1 MDYKPAPGHILCKI
15 NPDIEEEMGMLVPG
29 GRRSNW
35 AEVVRVGER
44 PFWEKI
50 MEHLSASTK
59 VRKGDQVLLP
69 SVKQTFA
76 DGQYACVRK
85 SEIRV
90 LL

>member
-1 MDYKPAPGHILCKI
+1 MDYKPAPGLVLCKV

-35 AEVVRVGER
+35 AEVIKVGER

-50 MEHLSASTK
+50 LERLGGSIRLK
-59 VRKGDQVLLP
+59 KGDQILLP
-69 SVKQTFA
+69 SVKQLFA

-90 LL
+90 KL